1 MTEVPSLA
9 QHRWPVLDGSRPLL
23 LVPVGSTEQHG
34 PALPL
39 GADTMIATSVTQEV
53 ARRLVDDGRHVL
65 VAPAVGYGASGE
77 HEGFPG
83 TISIGREALGLMLVE
98 LGRSAC
104 RWAGDLVFVNG
115 HGGNAL
121 PVRTAV
127 EQLRGEGRPVSW
139 TDCSVP
145 GADAHA
151 GLTETSLLQFLAP
164 WTVRVDLLAPGTT
177 TPIQE
182 LMPALRADG
191 VRAVSGSGVLGD
203 PTGASAE
210 EGRRLLEQIVNR
222 VVREIAGDG
231 VGPDGRLDAG
241 ERRAVTG

>member
-127 EQLRGEGRPVSW
+127 ELLRGEGRPVSW

-151 GLTETSLLQFLAP
+151 GLTETSSAP
-164 WTVRVDLLAPGTT
+164 VPRTLDGARRPAGAGHDHPDPG
-177 TPIQE
+177 
-182 LMPALRADG
+182 A
-191 VRAVSGSGVLGD
+191 
-203 PTGASAE
+203 
-210 EGRRLLEQIVNR
+210 
-222 VVREIAGDG
+222 
-231 VGPDGRLDAG
+231 DAG
-241 ERRAVTG
+241 PARGRGARGVPQRRARRPDRGQRR

>member
-151 GLTETSLLQFLAP
+151 GLTETSLLRFLAP

-191 VRAVSGSGVLGD
+191 VRVVSGSGVLGD

-210 EGRRLLEQIVNR
+210 EGRRLLEQVVNR
-222 VVREIAGDG
+222 VVREIAGEG
-231 VGPDGRLDAG
+231 VGPDGRLDTG

>member
-83 TISIGREALGLMLVE
+83 TISIGREALGLMLV
-98 LGRSAC
+98 
-104 RWAGDLVFVNG
+104 
-115 HGGNAL
+115 
-121 PVRTAV
+121 
-127 EQLRGEGRPVSW
+127 
-139 TDCSVP
+139 
-145 GADAHA
+145 
-151 GLTETSLLQFLAP
+151 
-164 WTVRVDLLAPGTT
+164 
-177 TPIQE
+177 
-182 LMPALRADG
+182 
-191 VRAVSGSGVLGD
+191 
-203 PTGASAE
+203 
-210 EGRRLLEQIVNR
+210 
-222 VVREIAGDG
+222 
-231 VGPDGRLDAG
+231 
-241 ERRAVTG
+241 